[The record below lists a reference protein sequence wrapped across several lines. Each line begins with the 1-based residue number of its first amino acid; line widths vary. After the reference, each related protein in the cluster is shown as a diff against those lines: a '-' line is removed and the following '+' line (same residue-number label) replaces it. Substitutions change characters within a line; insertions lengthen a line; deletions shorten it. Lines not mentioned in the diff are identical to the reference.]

1 MGFWAAKI
9 RGVSRLAVILALAA
23 ALSCIA
29 ASWLASEPIRL
40 STAFAILSLLALLA
54 ELWPV
59 VIGRSEV
66 RITFTLPFL
75 AGLVLLPGGAKNAIL
90 VDTLITLI
98 AGTSVCLSAR
108 RPVSWLW
115 IAVNASVAALS
126 SSLAGLAWIAVDGKH
141 TEIGIG
147 LAVAIALFVAV
158 YAVSNFALVAF
169 VERVASPRGYDSV
182 MRSWRPNA
190 QATLLYALVAIL
202 VGLLVRI
209 ECAHFAVLTI
219 LPLAAVR
226 FAIKTQARMYEQ
238 YFETISALSIMLQR
252 VHPYTL
258 GHLRRVAAIAED
270 VALRLGLSGKRARL
284 VHEAAILHDI
294 GKIAINER
302 VLDKPGR
309 LTPEEFDHVRQHAAF
324 GARILAPVEA
334 LRPIVPWIKH
344 HHERPDGTGYP
355 DRLLDG
361 EIPIESKIIAVVDAY
376 DAMTGGDGQDP
387 RTYRE
392 PLSAGEALDELE
404 RCAGSQFDA
413 KVVAAFKQVVLKE
426 AR

>member
-1 MGFWAAKI
+1 MGYWAAKI
-9 RGVSRLAVILALAA
+9 RGVSRLAAVLSGA
-23 ALSCIA
+23 ALLACVTTFLLTPE
-29 ASWLASEPIRL
+29 ASTL
-40 STAFAILSLLALLA
+40 SAGFAILALLALLA

-75 AGLVLLPGGAKNAIL
+75 AGLVLLPGGPQNVIL
-90 VDTLITLI
+90 VDAAITLL
-98 AGTSVCLSAR
+98 AGASVCLSAR
-108 RPVSWLW
+108 RPVSWHW
-115 IAVNASVAALS
+115 IAVNVSVATLS
-126 SSLAGLAWIAVDGKH
+126 SSLAGLAWIAVDGKQ
-141 TEIGIG
+141 TNLGIG
-147 LAVAIALFVAV
+147 LALAIALFVAV
-158 YAVSNFALVAF
+158 YAVANFGLVAY
-169 VERVASPRGYDSV
+169 VERAASPRGYDSV

-209 ECAHFAVLTI
+209 DCAHFAVLTI

-226 FAIKTQARMYEQ
+226 YAIKSQARMYEQ
-238 YFETISALSIMLQR
+238 YYETISALSIMLQR

-258 GHLRRVAAIAED
+258 GHLRRVASIAEE

-284 VHEAAILHDI
+284 VHEAAILHDV

-309 LTPEEFDHVRQHAAF
+309 LTEEEFDHVRLHSVY

-387 RTYRE
+387 RSYRE

-404 RCAGSQFDA
+404 RCAGTQFDLR
-413 KVVAAFKQVVLKE
+413 VVAAFKQVVLRG

>member
-1 MGFWAAKI
+1 MFCFAAFW
-9 RGVSRLAVILALAA
+9 LTP
-23 ALSCIA
+23 
-29 ASWLASEPIRL
+29 EPIKFGP
-40 STAFAILSLLALLA
+40 AFAILALLAFLA

-59 VIGRSEV
+59 AIGRSEV
-66 RITFTLPFL
+66 RISFTLPFL
-75 AGLVLLPGGAKNAIL
+75 AGLVLLPGGAKGVIL
-90 VDTLITLI
+90 VDAIITLI
-98 AGTSVCLSAR
+98 AGMSVCLSAR
-108 RPVSWLW
+108 RPVGWHW
-115 IAVNASVAALS
+115 IAVNVSVAMLS
-126 SSLAGLAWIAVDGKH
+126 SSLASLAWIAADGKQ
-141 TEIGIG
+141 TSLGIG
-147 LAVAIALFVAV
+147 LALAIALFVAV
-158 YAVSNFALVAF
+158 YAIANFILVAY
-169 VERVASPRGYDSV
+169 VERAASPRGYDSV

-209 ECAHFAVLTI
+209 DCAHFAVLTI

-226 FAIKTQARMYEQ
+226 FAIKSQARMYEQ
-238 YFETISALSIMLQR
+238 YYETISALSIMLQR

-258 GHLRRVAAIAED
+258 GHLRRVASIAED

-309 LTPEEFDHVRQHAAF
+309 LTDEEFEHVRQHSAY

-387 RTYRE
+387 RSYRE
-392 PLSAGEALDELE
+392 PLGVGEALNELE
-404 RCAGSQFDA
+404 RCAGSQFDS
-413 KVVAAFKQVVLKE
+413 KVVAAFKQVVLRG